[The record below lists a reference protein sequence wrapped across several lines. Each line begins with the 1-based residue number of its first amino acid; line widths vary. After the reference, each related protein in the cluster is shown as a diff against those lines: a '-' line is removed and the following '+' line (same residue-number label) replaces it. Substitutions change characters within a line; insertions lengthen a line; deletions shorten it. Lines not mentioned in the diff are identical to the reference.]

1 MLSIE
6 KKLDKEKALFV
17 LEGSLDASSAPEL
30 QGELKES
37 LEGITDLTLDFEK
50 VDYISSAGLRVL
62 LATQKIMNKQ
72 GKLTLV
78 KVCGPVMQ
86 VFEMTGFTE
95 VLTIDP
101 DKAGEEKEEK

>member
-17 LEGSLDASSAPEL
+17 LDGSLDASSAPEL
-30 QGELKES
+30 QGELKQS

-50 VDYISSAGLRVL
+50 VDYVSSAGLRVL

-72 GKLTLV
+72 GSMTIKNASDEVLEIFDV
-78 KVCGPVMQ
+78 
-86 VFEMTGFTE
+86 TGFSNM
-95 VLTIDP
+95 LTI
-101 DKAGEEKEEK
+101 E